1 MLEPI
6 KLPLRFA
13 ACLACLTA
21 GLLGQVESARIVGNI
36 TDQSGALIPG
46 VAVTITN
53 LDTNLSYQTETNI
66 AGRYE
71 SVPLRIG
78 PYQVV
83 AEQSGFRRVVRDGI
97 ILQIQ
102 ETAEINLVL
111 EVGVVTESVAVTA
124 DAPLLVTTEATQG
137 QVIDN
142 QKIVDLP
149 LNGRD
154 YIQLALLS
162 AGAVQPH
169 PGARFGGFSSGG
181 VRAGQNN
188 YILDGIDNNNMQNA
202 AQGRQAE
209 TVKPSVDAIQEFK
222 VSTNGF
228 SAEYGRAAGAVV
240 NVSIKSGTNELH
252 GTVFEFLRNEKLDAK
267 NFFDSPTAP
276 RPPFKRNQYGFSV
289 GGPIVK
295 NKTFAFGDYEGSR
308 VRESRTVTSTIPTPA
323 LVGGDFSSLL
333 PQTRVYDPATYDAG
347 TGQRQPFPGNVIPAS
362 RFDSIGA
369 ELASF
374 YPATNLPG
382 LRRNFLF
389 NPADSED
396 LNRWD
401 MRIDQNVGA
410 NDTLF
415 GRYSWQRLFAPSSPN
430 LPAPAFGGGANA
442 SDFGHNG
449 RNVALGWNHI
459 FSPTL
464 ILSTKAGWNKI
475 FTRRESSLGDDRNVN
490 SELGLKGVNQVI
502 PGMAQFGVAG
512 FSSLGIGPFNPNHIG
527 SRNWQVNSDVTW
539 IHNKHSVKFGF
550 NFQRLWRFL
559 FNPRQSIGVFTFDG
573 GYTRNTETVREGN
586 SVGDLL
592 LGTASAAQVSNT
604 ATMDERAPYYDL
616 YIQDQWRVS
625 DKLTL
630 NLGLRYELHMPW
642 EDINQHKLNPDFAD
656 LANPTLIL
664 AQATGSRF
672 DRTLVNTDR
681 NNFGPR
687 FGFAYR
693 ATDKTVVRGSYGVY
707 YGNVIFQ
714 GVLALNPPFHYRAN
728 ISTDRIN
735 PTIRL
740 VDGLEPGLATPQNAR
755 NIAISGQEFAGHFPY
770 AQQWNLNVQNQLPGD
785 MLWEFGYFANTLH
798 KEARRTQGN
807 WALPGPGNVNRR
819 RRYNSIFVPGDDV
832 VIGPLAGWGILERS
846 ANANYH
852 SFQTKVEKR
861 YSHGLSF
868 LTSYIFSKAINDGR
882 GAADS
887 GGNAGGLNPQ
897 NPRNL
902 RAERGLADEHIAHR
916 FVASYVYELPFGRD
930 KKFMTDAPA
939 VVNGVLG
946 GWVVAGITSASSG
959 RIANLTVRGNP
970 SNSGDPNRP
979 NVLRDWR
986 LDGNS
991 RSLDE
996 WFDTSAFAPNERFAY
1011 GNAGRNLIEG
1021 PGQVNFDFSV
1031 YKNFPINEDMRIQ
1044 FRFEAFNFFN
1054 TPAFGGPN
1062 TQVGNR
1068 NFGLISSAG
1077 RPRNLQFG
1085 LKFIF

>member
-1 MLEPI
+1 MPRPAI
-6 KLPLRFA
+6 IPLRLA
-13 ACLACLTA
+13 AGLACLAAC
-21 GLLGQVESARIVGNI
+21 LLGQVESARIIGNV
-36 TDQSGALIPG
+36 TDQSGAVMPG

-53 LDTNLSYQTETNI
+53 VDTNLSYQTETNS

-78 PYQVV
+78 PYRVA
-83 AEQSGFRRVVRDGI
+83 AEQAGFRRVLRDGI

-111 EVGVVTESVAVTA
+111 EVGVVAEAVSVTA
-124 DAPLLVTTEATQG
+124 DAPLLVATEATQG

-162 AGAVQPH
+162 SGAVQPH
-169 PGARFGGFSSGG
+169 PGSRFGGFSAGG

-209 TVKPSVDAIQEFK
+209 TVKPSIDAIQEFK

-240 NVSIKSGTNELH
+240 NVSIKSGTNDLH
-252 GTVFEFLRNEKLDAK
+252 GTAYEFLRNEKLDAK

-276 RPPFKRNQYGFSV
+276 RPPFKRNQFGFSL
-289 GGPIVK
+289 GGPIVR

-323 LVGGDFSSLL
+323 LLQGNFSSLL
-333 PQTRVYDPATYDAG
+333 PRTGIYDPASYDSN
-347 TGQRQPFPGNVIPAS
+347 TGQRQRFPDNIIPAS
-362 RFDSIGA
+362 RFDPIGA
-369 ELASF
+369 ELASY

-382 LRRNFLF
+382 LRRNFLY

-401 MRIDQNVGA
+401 TRIDHNLGP

-415 GRYSWQRLFAPSSPN
+415 GRYSWQRLFAPASPN
-430 LPAPAFGGGANA
+430 LPPPAFGGGANA

-459 FSPTL
+459 FTPTL
-464 ILSTKAGWNKI
+464 IMSTKAGWNKI
-475 FTRRESSLGDDRNVN
+475 FTRREPSLEDNRNVN
-490 SELGLKGVNQVI
+490 SELGLKGVNTVI
-502 PGMAQFGVAG
+502 PGMAQFSMAG

-527 SRNWQVNSDVTW
+527 SRNWQVNSDITW
-539 IHNKHSVKFGF
+539 IRDKHSLKFGF

-573 GYTRNTETVREGN
+573 GYTRNTETVREG
-586 SVGDLL
+586 SSPADLL

-616 YIQDQWRVS
+616 YIQDQWRAT

-642 EDINQHKLNPDFAD
+642 EDINQHKLNVDFSD

-672 DRTLVNTDR
+672 DRTLVRNDG

-693 ATDKTVVRGSYGVY
+693 ATDKTVVRGGYGVY
-707 YGNVIFQ
+707 YGNVVFQ

-740 VDGLEPGLATPQNAR
+740 VDGLEPGLATPANAR
-755 NIAISGQEFAGHFPY
+755 NIAISTQEIAGHMPY
-770 AQQWNLNVQNQLPGD
+770 AQQWNFSIQNQLPAD
-785 MLWEFGYFANTLH
+785 MLWEIGYFANTLH

-819 RRYNSIFVPGDDV
+819 RRYTSIFVPGDDV
-832 VIGPLAGWGILERS
+832 VIGPLAGWGVLERS

-861 YSHGLSF
+861 LSHGLSF
-868 LTSYIFSKAINDGR
+868 LTSYIWSKAINDGR

-887 GGNAGGLNPQ
+887 GGNGSLAPQ
-897 NPRNL
+897 NPRDL

-916 FVASYVYELPFGRD
+916 FVASYVYELPFGRG
-930 KKFMTDAPA
+930 KKHMANAPA
-939 VVNGVLG
+939 FVNGVLG
-946 GWVVAGITSASSG
+946 GWVLAGIATATSG
-959 RIANLTVRGNP
+959 RMVNLTVRGNP

-986 LDGNS
+986 LGADR

-996 WFDTSAFAPNERFAY
+996 WFDTAAFEPNARFAY
-1011 GNAGRNLIEG
+1011 GNAGRNLIES
-1021 PGQVNFDFSV
+1021 PGQVNFDLSV
-1031 YKNFPINEDMRIQ
+1031 YKNFAITEGTRVQ
-1044 FRFEAFNFFN
+1044 FRFEAFNSFN
-1054 TPAFGGPN
+1054 TPAFGVPN
-1062 TQVGNR
+1062 VQAGNN